1 LRAKQGTH
9 IAAFQWIAASTAP
22 HRKGKQTGKSGYTM
36 WQDLMTGFSIYLI
49 IEGMIPFAGP
59 KLFRQSVVRIAQ
71 MDDNSLRFTGLAV
84 AGVGLIMLYI
94 VR

>member
-1 LRAKQGTH
+1 ML
-9 IAAFQWIAASTAP
+9 
-22 HRKGKQTGKSGYTM
+22 
-36 WQDLMTGFSIYLI
+36 QDLMTGFSIYLI

-59 KLFRQSVVRIAQ
+59 NLFRQSVVRIAQ
-71 MDDNSLRFTGLAV
+71 MDDNSLRLTGITV

>member
-1 LRAKQGTH
+1 ML
-9 IAAFQWIAASTAP
+9 
-22 HRKGKQTGKSGYTM
+22 
-36 WQDLMTGFSIYLI
+36 QDLMTGFSIYLI

-59 KLFRQSVVRIAQ
+59 NLFRQSVVRIAQ
-71 MDDNSLRFTGLAV
+71 MDDNSLRLTGLTV